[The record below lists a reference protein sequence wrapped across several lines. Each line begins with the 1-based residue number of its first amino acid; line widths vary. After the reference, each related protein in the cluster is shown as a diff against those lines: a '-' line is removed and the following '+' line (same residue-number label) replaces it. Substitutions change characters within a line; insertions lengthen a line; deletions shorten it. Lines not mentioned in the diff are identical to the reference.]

1 MTKQTEINKKVQT
14 CVNDT
19 LKAKLIE
26 LNNNYKT
33 LCYTEEAKEAIL
45 TALNARE
52 SDMISCL
59 NTLALITT
67 RLAVTKPD
75 AMYPLEKYVFQGS
88 EKLYSLLDEIG
99 HEYRMMEFDLN
110 DMGIKIENSQAT
122 NNMLFS

>member
-1 MTKQTEINKKVQT
+1 MTKQTELNKKVQT

-26 LNNNYKT
+26 LNNKYKT

-67 RLAVTKPD
+67 RLAITKPD
-75 AMYPLEKYVFQGS
+75 AMYPVEEYAFQGS
-88 EKLYSLLDEIG
+88 EKLYNLLDEIR